1 MMNFFL
7 IWLVATKLV
16 FLSPFM
22 VEGQSMEPNLYNGE
36 VFVIDRLVDRN
47 GDLKRGEIVVFSFD
61 GEYFYVK
68 RVIGLPGETVRI
80 GKEKIEIKNENADFK
95 TLNEVYLLGGKYDY
109 GDQRYFLVP
118 EGEYFVL
125 GDNRDNSKDSR
136 TFSYPFVEVEKI
148 YGRYMYP

>member
-1 MMNFFL
+1 
-7 IWLVATKLV
+7 
-16 FLSPFM
+16 M

>member
-7 IWLVATKLV
+7 VWLIATKLV

-22 VEGQSMEPNLYNGE
+22 VEGQSMEPNLHNGE
-36 VFVIDRLVDRN
+36 MFVIDRLVNRN

-80 GKEKIEIKNENADFK
+80 GGEKVEIKNENGDFQ
-95 TLNEVYLLGGKYDY
+95 TLNEVYLLGGKYNY

-118 EGEYFVL
+118 EGKYFVL

-136 TFSYPFVEVEKI
+136 TFTYPFVELGKI
-148 YGRYMYP
+148 YGRYVYP